1 MNNRWQ
7 LIKCDMIYGDF
18 CQLLS
23 IDKTGQ
29 NIVVYDDVCRS
40 TLFVLAESD
49 YLAQFCGSTLKISL
63 LDCEVVLNMSN
74 EKMFSISQ
82 FIAKQSQP
90 INKFDFILNE
100 QEQPSQKQK
109 FSNRPF
115 SFK

>member
-1 MNNRWQ
+1 
-7 LIKCDMIYGDF
+7 MIYGDF

-23 IDKTGQ
+23 IDKTAQ
-29 NIVVYDDVCRS
+29 NIVVYDDTCRS
-40 TLFVLAESD
+40 TLHVLAEND

-74 EKMFSISQ
+74 QKTFSISQ
-82 FIAKQSQP
+82 FVVKQSQS
-90 INKFDFILNE
+90 INKFDFILSE

-115 SFK
+115 NFK